1 MQLFT
6 LEDWIKSMGVHKKI
20 EDSLREIDVKYV
32 FGKEDPPLKTWS
44 FAEYFGFREKP
55 KEPRQDAS
63 GFLFFLVGDWMKIS
77 NFEELLK
84 KIKDPA
90 YFSGKKVLLL
100 NGKRNELYRHF
111 PKDLR
116 VFHKFK
122 ENYVFPKRKSYK
134 KSTSYEKL
142 KELFSNLP
150 QLPLQPLKIYGYGSF
165 FRDKEL
171 IGDIDLSLELD
182 YEDPKWIDFRN
193 FFIKSYDEYDKREIL
208 YEFQDIVIDE
218 YNSRTNL
225 KNSFFNKCQEP
236 DFQKRIEK
244 FNLNLDIL
252 QYCTWNELIRGN
264 VMGMFLPAL
273 DKLFL
278 RMFRK
283 RKKGISSHPLLK
295 GEKDGILLWSRDR
308 PSFEDNYKK
317 WEEFNKEDYI
327 RKDYLDSISVLEKW
341 IETFKEGTT
350 LSHLDDKTR
359 DYAIKQ
365 LEDLNNKYPPIIK
378 PDDTYKSLSSKIN
391 DLRESTKKTLIKFL
405 INI

>member
-1 MQLFT
+1 MLLFT
-6 LEDWIKSMGVHKKI
+6 LEDWINSMGIHKKI
-20 EDSLREIDVKYV
+20 EDSLREIDIKYI
-32 FGKEDPPLKTWS
+32 FGKEDPPLQTWS

-55 KEPRQDAS
+55 KKPKQNTSE
-63 GFLFFLVGDWMKIS
+63 FLFFLVGDWMKIS

-84 KIKDPA
+84 KIKDPT
-90 YFSGKKVLLL
+90 YYSGKKVLLL
-100 NGKRNELYRHF
+100 NGKRNELYHHF

-116 VFHKFK
+116 IFHKFK
-122 ENYVFPKRKSYK
+122 ENYIFPKRKSYK

-171 IGDIDLSLELD
+171 IGDIDLNFELD

-193 FFIKSYDEYDKREIL
+193 FFTKYGKILNEFLEIVFDES
-208 YEFQDIVIDE
+208 
-218 YNSRTNL
+218 NSRTNL
-225 KNSFFNKCQEP
+225 RVSFFNKCQEP

-244 FNLNLDIL
+244 FNLNLNIL

-264 VMGMFLPAL
+264 MMGTFLPDL
-273 DKLFL
+273 DILFL

-283 RKKGISSHPLLK
+283 RKKGISAHHLLK
-295 GEKDGILLWSRDR
+295 GEKEGKNYILLWSREH

-327 RKDYLDSISVLEKW
+327 RKDYLDSISVLDKW
-341 IETFKEGTT
+341 IEAFRESTT
-350 LSHLDDKTR
+350 LYQIDNKTR
-359 DYAIKQ
+359 DYFK
-365 LEDLNNKYPPIIK
+365 LF
-378 PDDTYKSLSSKIN
+378 SL
-391 DLRESTKKTLIKFL
+391 
-405 INI
+405 